1 MAVYAVVVV
10 CVTWALSDESFRQH
24 LSPKAL
30 SDSGRALLAMPMG
43 PVLVLVGYVVAA
55 LMGMPVAVLIT
66 AGALIFG
73 PWPGMA
79 YALVGMVCGALATYG
94 VGRFMGGHAVEGWST
109 HGKLHAFSEL
119 VKRRGLWA
127 IILIR
132 VFPIAPFVM
141 INLGAGAMRVRV
153 RDFVL
158 GTFIGLAPGTVIL
171 SLFTDQLAKALS
183 SPHTQVW
190 LWWGA
195 AALALGVVAWQVRR
209 RRRAL
214 AS

>member
-1 MAVYAVVVV
+1 MAVYAGVVA
-10 CVTWALSDESFRQH
+10 CATWALSDESFRQH

-30 SDSGRALLAMPMG
+30 AETGRALLAMPMG
-43 PVLVLVGYVVAA
+43 PMWVLLGYVVAA
-55 LMGMPVAVLIT
+55 LMAMPVAVLIT

-94 VGRFMGGHAVEGWST
+94 VGRFMGGHAVDGWST

-119 VKRRGLWA
+119 VKRKGLWA

-132 VFPIAPFVM
+132 AFPIAPFVM
-141 INLGAGAMRVRV
+141 INLGAGALRVSV

-158 GTFIGLAPGTVIL
+158 GTFIGLAPGTVVL
-171 SLFTDQLAKALS
+171 SLFTDQLAKALAA
-183 SPHTQVW
+183 PQGGAW
-190 LWWGA
+190 WWWGG
-195 AALALGVVAWQVRR
+195 AALVLALLVWQVRR
-209 RRRAL
+209 RRHA
-214 AS
+214 AV